1 MRTVVVN
8 PGSKGKC
15 KLPTLRVNV
24 PTKTCDRFW
33 ENVPTLTYNM
43 CYSHIVCRTTSQDGF
58 FFISFWGLH
67 KRLMIDS

>member
-1 MRTVVVN
+1 MHETVVVN

-24 PTKTCDRFW
+24 PTQTCDRFW

-43 CYSHIVCRTTSQDGF
+43 CYSRIVCRTTSQDGF
-58 FFISFWGLH
+58 FLFLFGAFIKDL
-67 KRLMIDS
+67 